1 MLGSNRG
8 GTLSVGT
15 WRAQPARCNMAHIP
29 AGHLWGLQLW
39 AQHATMEAGVAC
51 RGSGL
56 LQPCVIMLNSLHPFF
71 PTVKCDSVLSM
82 DSTLHLLHSHNSVCL
97 KHLTLCTPSPLWCR
111 IGNGYTSLE
120 LVDNSLSLV
129 PVLSSDRK
137 LQPSIFKKASMSFLD
152 V

>member
-29 AGHLWGLQLW
+29 AGRLWGLQLW
-39 AQHATMEAGVAC
+39 AQHATMEAGVAW

-56 LQPCVIMLNSLHPFF
+56 WQPCIIMLNSLHPLH

-82 DSTLHLLHSHNSVCL
+82 DSSELREVHPSLASLTQQCVFKTLKVLYSQPFVMSHREWIHLSWVSWQQPQPGAC
-97 KHLTLCTPSPLWCR
+97 
-111 IGNGYTSLE
+111 
-120 LVDNSLSLV
+120 
-129 PVLSSDRK
+129 SSGRK
-137 LQPSIFKKASMSFLD
+137 LQPNHHL
-152 V
+152 